1 MKTNNFHAGKH
12 ESGFTNMKL
21 DPNPPNAN
29 IASSVL
35 CGCNNVVTAANCL
48 ATLSGFITIVFGKG

>member
-1 MKTNNFHAGKH
+1 MKTNNFHAVKH

-21 DPNPPNAN
+21 DPYPLNAN

-35 CGCNNVVTAANCL
+35 CGCNNVVTAANQMCGL
-48 ATLSGFITIVFGKG
+48 YLNFNTFCGH